1 LPPLRGI
8 KPGLVQY
15 VRPQFQM
22 TRRIKSFVTILW
34 IGLLAGT
41 LDITDNLIFNQL
53 RGITPKMVFQYIA
66 SGLIGLKAFQ
76 DGLESVVLGVAIHY
90 TIALIWT
97 GVFYAASRKL
107 AILSR
112 RPVFSG
118 LVYGGAIYLF
128 MNFIILPLSGVP
140 HPRSAITLAS
150 RINGVLALLLFIGLP
165 ISLLVRRHLAQA
177 KNGGGAVFLPVRT
190 GSLTD
195 RDNS

>member
-1 LPPLRGI
+1 
-8 KPGLVQY
+8 
-15 VRPQFQM
+15 M
-22 TRRIKSFVTILW
+22 TSKIKSLVTILW

-41 LDITDNLIFNQL
+41 LDIADNLIFNQL

-66 SGLIGLKAFQ
+66 SGLIGVKAARAG
-76 DGLESVVLGVAIHY
+76 GLAPVVLGVAIHY

-97 GVFYAASRKL
+97 VVFYAASRKL

-112 RPVFSG
+112 RPVLSG

-128 MNFIILPLSGVP
+128 MNFIILPLSAVP

-165 ISLLVRRHLAQA
+165 ISLLVRRNLTQA
-177 KNGGGAVFLPVRT
+177 KKGSGTVFLPVRT